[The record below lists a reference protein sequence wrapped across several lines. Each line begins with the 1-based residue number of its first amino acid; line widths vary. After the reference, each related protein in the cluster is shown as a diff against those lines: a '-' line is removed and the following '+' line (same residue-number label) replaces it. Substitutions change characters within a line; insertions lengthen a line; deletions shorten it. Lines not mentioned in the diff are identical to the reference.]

1 MENRRDEDTVLKRAI
16 RHPKRLEIL
25 GFLAGS
31 ETGCDESALAKALG
45 EPPARLRYHLKV
57 LQSADLVAHVGDGE
71 TTERYAVAVQS

>member
-1 MENRRDEDTVLKRAI
+1 MGNQRDEDTALKRAV
-16 RHPKRLEIL
+16 RHPRRLQIL

-31 ETGCDESALAKALG
+31 EAGRDESDLAEALG

-71 TTERYAVAVQS
+71 GAERYAVAVQP